1 MSTWRERRRVQRTEL
16 EEEGKRKREQ
26 RGQAD
31 SFIAIQA
38 HLAISRQLWGRARQN
53 ANSYDV
59 YAGDFMGLWC

>member
-38 HLAISRQLWGRARQN
+38 HLAVSR
-53 ANSYDV
+53 
-59 YAGDFMGLWC
+59 